1 MLRFA
6 KVVTVSEITSFETGG
21 ETPREVVRRPVTAAS
36 DWGVGHCVDLSVSRL
51 RAVNV
56 CMHACLLSILDIF
69 GLTIIRLNSVACR
82 DDVSSEYVYVR
93 FGTSNSFIVFF
104 CSRCIS
110 VQGHIRYISV
120 SVHISAYSFD
130 IQVCRR
136 RYETRLSSKPKLH

>member
-21 ETPREVVRRPVTAAS
+21 ETSREVVRPPVTAAS
-36 DWGVGHCVDLSVSRL
+36 DWGVGHCVDLSV

-93 FGTSNSFIVFF
+93 FGTSNSFIVFL
-104 CSRCIS
+104 
-110 VQGHIRYISV
+110 Q
-120 SVHISAYSFD
+120 
-130 IQVCRR
+130 
-136 RYETRLSSKPKLH
+136 